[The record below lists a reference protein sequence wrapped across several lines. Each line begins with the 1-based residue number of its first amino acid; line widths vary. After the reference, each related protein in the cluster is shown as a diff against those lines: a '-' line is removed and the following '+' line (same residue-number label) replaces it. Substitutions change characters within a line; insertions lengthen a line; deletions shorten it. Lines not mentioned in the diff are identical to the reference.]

1 MTNDK
6 QPMTTNKLTLRPL
19 QLSDLDPLAAMWA
32 DPDVT
37 RYLPTGL
44 PRSRE
49 RTQAGLTHF
58 MNHWQQHGFGV
69 WAVLLKETDT
79 FIGYAGLQYLPD
91 SSEVEVLYGLA
102 KPYWGQGLAFDAGQ
116 TALRYGFETLQLPR
130 LIGMAFP
137 ANVASCRILEKL
149 GLKLTTELPQ
159 FHGPELN
166 YYLLKREEYRYIV
179 NG

>member
-1 MTNDK
+1 
-6 QPMTTNKLTLRPL
+6 MTTHLTLRPL
-19 QLSDLDPLAAMWA
+19 QLDDLDPLAAMWA

-49 RTQAGLTHF
+49 RTQTSLTYF
-58 MNHWQQHGFGV
+58 INHWQQHGFGV
-69 WAVLLKETDT
+69 WAVLLKETDS
-79 FIGYAGLQYLPD
+79 FIGYAGLQYSLN

-102 KPYWGQGLAFDAGQ
+102 KPYWGQGLAFEAAQ
-116 TALRYGFETLQLPR
+116 AALRYGFETLQLPR
-130 LIGMAFP
+130 IIGMAFP

-159 FHGPELN
+159 NYGPELN
-166 YYLLKREEYRYIV
+166 YYLLKREDYR
-179 NG
+179 